1 MLPFVAI
8 AGELEL
14 EGTFQGEN
22 LYVKNP
28 FSPSGV
34 GFCVYEVTV
43 NGITTTDEINSSA
56 FEIDLS
62 AFQFTP
68 GDHLNVG
75 IRYKDGCEPFVINPE
90 VIAPRATYKTTEIA
104 VKNDDLIWET
114 TNEAGSLRYVV
125 EQFRWNKWVKVGE
138 IEGKGTPGSHH
149 YSFQPRLHAGEN
161 RFRVKQTDYRNIQR
175 LSPEATVVVNKPGV
189 VLASEK
195 VTNKLVFSD
204 PTLFEIYDNFG
215 RIMFKGFGDTVSVS
229 GLKTGSYY
237 LNYGNQMGR
246 FSKR

>member
-1 MLPFVAI
+1 MLPLAVS

-28 FSPSGV
+28 FNPSGV

-62 AFQFTP
+62 VFEFTP
-68 GDHLNVG
+68 GDPLSVG
-75 IRYKDGCEPFVINPE
+75 IHYKDGCKPYIINPE
-90 VIAPRATYKTTEIA
+90 VIAARATYKTTEIA
-104 VKNDDLIWET
+104 VKDDVLIWET
-114 TNEAGSLRYVV
+114 TNEAGSLRYTV

-138 IEGKGTPGSHH
+138 VKGIGSPGTHR
-149 YSFQPRLHAGEN
+149 YTFQPRLHAGEN
-161 RFRVKQTDYRNIQR
+161 RFRVKQVDYRNIQR
-175 LSPEATVVVNKPGV
+175 LSPETTVLVDKPLV
-189 VLASEK
+189 TLASDK
-195 VTNKLVFSD
+195 VTDLLTFSQ
-204 PTLFEIYDNFG
+204 PTLFEIYDNYG
-215 RIMFKGFGDTVSVS
+215 RIMFKGFEDTVNVA
-229 GLKTGSYY
+229 GLKSGSYY
-237 LNYGNQMGR
+237 LNFDNQMAR